1 MKAKLAN
8 FDACVRDASLPR
20 GPKAKTSKKQGTKR
34 REKKNKQGSLE
45 WSAGGCTVT
54 VSLDEHVITER

>member
-1 MKAKLAN
+1 M
-8 FDACVRDASLPR
+8 RDASLPR
-20 GPKAKTSKKQGTKR
+20 GPKAKTSKKKGQKEE
-34 REKKNKQGSLE
+34 EKKNKQGSLE

>member
-8 FDACVRDASLPR
+8 FDACEMHHYHVDRKR
-20 GPKAKTSKKQGTKR
+20 KQVKKKGQKEE
-34 REKKNKQGSLE
+34 EKKNKQGSLE